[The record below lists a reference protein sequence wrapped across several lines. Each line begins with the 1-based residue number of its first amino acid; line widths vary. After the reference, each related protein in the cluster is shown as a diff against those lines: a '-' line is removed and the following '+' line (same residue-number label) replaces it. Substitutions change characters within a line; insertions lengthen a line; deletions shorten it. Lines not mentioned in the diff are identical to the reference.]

1 MTKQIQIL
9 NEKYRPQT
17 IDECILPESIKT
29 TFKDIV
35 KSGVMPNMILSGSA
49 GVGKTTVALALAREM
64 DYDSIVINASLE
76 NGIDVLRTRITDF
89 ATKVSWNGNPKV
101 IILDEADYLNAN
113 SIQPALRGAIE
124 EFHKNCRFIFTCN
137 YPSRII
143 EPLHS
148 RATRVDFTISTT
160 ERPEIAKQ
168 LYKRVIQILK
178 TENIE
183 YDKDVILE
191 LVMKYFPDMR
201 RVLNELQR
209 YSMSGKIDS
218 GIFVNTED
226 ADYIELIGF
235 LKDKKFNEVR
245 KWVAAHAADKFVD
258 VENKVYAFAQ
268 EKMAPQSIPQLVVLL
283 ADYDYKSAFV
293 ADQEIN
299 MTACFVEVMS
309 SCQWK

>member
-1 MTKQIQIL
+1 MSAIHLL

-17 IDECILPESIKT
+17 IDECILPDDLKN
-29 TFKDIV
+29 TFKEIV
-35 KSGVMPNMILSGSA
+35 KSGVMQNMILSGTA

-64 DYDSIVINASLE
+64 DYDSMVINASLE
-76 NGIDVLRTRITDF
+76 NGIDVLRSKITDF
-89 ATKVSWNGNPKV
+89 ASKVSWNGNPKV
-101 IILDEADYLNAN
+101 VILDEADYLNAN
-113 SIQPALRGAIE
+113 SIQPALRGSIE

-137 YPSRII
+137 YKSRII

-148 RATRVDFTISTT
+148 RATCIDFAISKD
-160 ERPEIAKQ
+160 EKPKIAMQ
-168 LYKRVIQILK
+168 MYKRVIEILK

-191 LVMKYFPDMR
+191 LVMKYFPDFR

-209 YSMSGKIDS
+209 YSVSGRIDT

-226 ADYIELIGF
+226 ADYMELIGY
-235 LKDKKFNEVR
+235 LKEKKFNDVR
-245 KWVAAHAADKFVD
+245 KWVAAHSGDKFSD
-258 VENKVYAFAQ
+258 IEQRLYKFSS
-268 EKMAPQSIPQLVVLL
+268 EKMNAASIPQLVVLL

-293 ADQEIN
+293 TDQEIN
-299 MTACFVEVMS
+299 TTACLVEIMG